1 MAIAKTVQSDTGR
14 VCRPGLLPWA
24 VNQSGS
30 QTRLPAPSPL
40 RTVHATFTAH
50 GSSLYK
56 SVFRHPVSQLLQH
69 LHNTHLQPSYV
80 MILVTPES
88 AHAIV
93 AAFICFP
100 SV

>member
-1 MAIAKTVQSDTGR
+1 M
-14 VCRPGLLPWA
+14 
-24 VNQSGS
+24 NHSGS